1 MRCSPNLTRK
11 TPHPS
16 LFPRGGERVRVWGA
30 FFSLISGLVLL
41 AGCARAPVMPAAPLI
56 TSAEELVTLLRERE
70 AAVRT
75 LKVQFAVEASGTAL
89 KGPQRMEA
97 ALVYRRPGTIRLQ
110 TFSRM
115 GFAVFDLVLTD
126 GQYHLLFPMQGKS
139 QKGSVAELDHKDA
152 LGAPISLGLQATLGS
167 LGGTLLPTDQ
177 VVLREEND
185 QYVLDVMGV
194 SDGGNVARRLW
205 FMRSTLE
212 VARQDLFDASGA
224 LQATMVYQDYRAVGS
239 TSAGPLTWPTR
250 VQAEDGLGRTKLVL
264 TVHDVIP
271 NPELTSQD
279 WGSVEVGRDQ

>member
-1 MRCSPNLTRK
+1 MRCSPNLTR
-11 TPHPS
+11 T
-16 LFPRGGERVRVWGA
+16 LFSAG
-30 FFSLISGLVLL
+30 LGLVLL
-41 AGCARAPVMPAAPLI
+41 AGCARAPVIPSAPL
-56 TSAEELVTLLRERE
+56 TVTAEELVALLRERE

-75 LKVQFAVEASGTAL
+75 LKAQFAVEASGAAL
-89 KGPQRMEA
+89 KAPQRVEA

-110 TFSRM
+110 TFARM
-115 GFAVFDLVLTD
+115 GFAVFDLVLAD

-139 QKGSVAELDHKDA
+139 QKGSVAELDHKNA

-185 QYVLDVMGV
+185 QYVLDVMPV

-205 FMRSTLE
+205 FTRSTLE

-224 LQATMVYQDYRAVGS
+224 LQATMVYQNYRAVGS

-250 VQAEDGLGRTKLVL
+250 VQAEDGLGRAKLVL
-264 TVHDVIP
+264 TFHDVIP
-271 NPELTSQD
+271 NPELTAQD
-279 WGSVEVGRDQ
+279 WGSVEVGGDH